1 MSPEKERFLEVYAS
15 NLCNITETCKKAQ
28 IKARQTFYNW
38 LKDDPE
44 FAEKAREVEESMIDF
59 VESQQ
64 MLMIRGVPKYRDR
77 VVNGQVIKEFAGWTE
92 RPNER
97 LIQFFLTTKGK
108 HRGYVK
114 KTELVI
120 STPEHEELM
129 KLKDEELNDRIL
141 EYIKAEQIGEAPT
154 S

>member
-1 MSPEKERFLEVYAS
+1 MLADKERFLDVYAS

-28 IKARQTFYNW
+28 IGSRQTFYTW
-38 LKDDPE
+38 IKDDPD
-44 FAEKAREVEESMIDF
+44 FAQRVKEVEESMIDF

-64 MLMIRGVPKYRDR
+64 MLMIRGVPRYRDR
-77 VVNGQVIKEFAGWTE
+77 VVNGSVIKEFAGWIE

-108 HRGYVK
+108 DRGYVK
-114 KTELVI
+114 KTELVLT
-120 STPEHEELM
+120 TPEHEELM

-141 EYIKAEQIGEAPT
+141 ELIKIDKDGEIPT
-154 S
+154 P

>member
-1 MSPEKERFLEVYAS
+1 MSPEKEKFIEVYAL

-28 IKARQTFYNW
+28 VASRQTFYNW

-44 FAEKAREVEESMIDF
+44 FAERAREVEESMIDF

-64 MLMIRGVPKYRDR
+64 MLMIRGVPKYKERL
-77 VVNGQVIKEFAGWTE
+77 VNGQSVKEFVGWWE

-97 LIQFFLTTKGK
+97 LIQFFLTTKAK

-114 KTELVI
+114 KTELVL

-129 KLKDEELNDRIL
+129 KLKDEELNDRIAEL
-141 EYIKAEQIGEAPT
+141 IKIEQNGEAET